1 MSCSVTAA
9 PRARA
14 GWWAGARSTRPRP
27 SRAAA
32 RRSGPSAAVSRL
44 DLELAHHPHVLVLD
58 VVAVEDV
65 AEPIARPRNFPG
77 VLELDENPR
86 LPGDIAADEHRVFA
100 PLLEHRRPLAVA
112 RQDEEVAHMNVHGVD
127 PDAGRFENP
136 DLWLAGPGPGVDAG
150 AVEGLFVDW
159 PRVVGAVE
167 LEPALDPDLRKQL
180 RGTFGHRQKDPGHP
194 ARIPDGV
201 LDPSAC
207 DRRSRAAASAGQGD
221 RE

>member
-9 PRARA
+9 PRARS

-27 SRAAA
+27 RRAAA

-44 DLELAHHPHVLVLD
+44 DLELAHHPHVLVVD

-100 PLLEHRRPLAVA
+100 PLLEHRS
-112 RQDEEVAHMNVHGVD
+112 EEHTSELQSHH
-127 PDAGRFENP
+127 
-136 DLWLAGPGPGVDAG
+136 DLVCRL
-150 AVEGLFVDW
+150 L
-159 PRVVGAVE
+159 
-167 LEPALDPDLRKQL
+167 L
-180 RGTFGHRQKDPGHP
+180 
-194 ARIPDGV
+194 
-201 LDPSAC
+201 
-207 DRRSRAAASAGQGD
+207 
-221 RE
+221 